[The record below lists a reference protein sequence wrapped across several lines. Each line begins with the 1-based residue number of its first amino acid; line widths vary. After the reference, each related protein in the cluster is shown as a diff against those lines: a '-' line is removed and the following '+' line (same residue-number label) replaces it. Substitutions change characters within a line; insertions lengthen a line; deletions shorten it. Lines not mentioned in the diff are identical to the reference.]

1 MRQYDV
7 TPNLVHLLKDE
18 VEEVRANAAG
28 ALMSALVTTEG
39 EAACGLRIW
48 VGGVPPVWPPSVL
61 ATWGVQVLLA
71 LCPPKYSSLQLLK
84 SFQVGVQGPA
94 LRLLPGAVGLALR
107 PLCCSV
113 GLDFLPRLGCASRI
127 D

>member
-48 VGGVPPVWPPSVL
+48 VGGHPLYGPPVCWLPGESRSCLPSVHQNTPPSS
-61 ATWGVQVLLA
+61 
-71 LCPPKYSSLQLLK
+71 C
-84 SFQVGVQGPA
+84 
-94 LRLLPGAVGLALR
+94 
-107 PLCCSV
+107 
-113 GLDFLPRLGCASRI
+113 
-127 D
+127 